1 MRFAKVAS
9 ALAIVV
15 CAAVFG
21 VIVLQEMFFSGQA
34 PFPARAAP
42 ADGQASDADE
52 GGCPG
57 HERVRRRCDGS
68 DSDRRPGSPASCVPA
83 R

>member
-21 VIVLQEMFFSGQA
+21 VIVLQETFFSGQA

-42 ADGQASDADE
+42 ADGQAPTLMRADAPATNAS
-52 GGCPG
+52 GAGATAPIVIAG
-57 HERVRRRCDGS
+57 QA
-68 DSDRRPGSPASCVPA
+68 PPASCVPA

>member
-21 VIVLQEMFFSGQA
+21 VIVLQETFFSGQA
-34 PFPARAAP
+34 PLPARAAP
-42 ADGQASDADE
+42 ADGQAPTLMRADA
-52 GGCPG
+52 PATNAL
-57 HERVRRRCDGS
+57 
-68 DSDRRPGSPASCVPA
+68 RRPSRMRRWRGRMAA
-83 R
+83 RPRGG